1 MKLIY
6 KLIPLLMVNIAWAN
20 DIIPDHIGD
29 NYVHFAGA
37 ATIKANM
44 PIGSRI
50 IGPLEGQMS
59 TKVHGSCPRNN
70 IRILVRTSDYNSYVD
85 TYNGN
90 KVYATGT
97 PGIGYA
103 INDYQLNTADRDR
116 WFMWGMVRNNTE
128 FVAGQ
133 MGAYAGV
140 SFYKTGDIQPDAT
153 ITNFNLAK
161 FYLRCLGGNPGP
173 SRLMATLKFVGRLTM
188 KVEQDN
194 NSGSNNGGWNNS
206 GQGGN
211 GNNGGSNNGGW
222 NNGGQGGNGN
232 NGGSNN
238 GGWNNGGQGG
248 NGNNGG
254 SNSGGWNNGG
264 QGGNGNNGGSN
275 NGGWNNGGQGG
286 NGNNGGSNNGGQGGN
301 NNNGGSNSSGQGG
314 NNNNGG
320 SNNDGQRDNN
330 PNNNNNNN
338 SNSNN
343 SNIWPTH

>member
-37 ATIKANM
+37 ATIKSNM
-44 PIGSRI
+44 PIGTRI

-153 ITNFNLAK
+153 ITNINLAK
-161 FYLRCLGGNPGP
+161 FYLRCLNSGP
-173 SRLMATLKFVGRLTM
+173 SRLMTTLKFVGRLTM

-194 NSGSNNGGWNNS
+194 NSGSNNGG
-206 GQGGN
+206 QGGN
-211 GNNGGSNNGGW
+211 SNNGGT
-222 NNGGQGGNGN
+222 NNG
-232 NGGSNN
+232 
-238 GGWNNGGQGG
+238 
-248 NGNNGG
+248 
-254 SNSGGWNNGG
+254 
-264 QGGNGNNGGSN
+264 
-275 NGGWNNGGQGG
+275 
-286 NGNNGGSNNGGQGGN
+286 
-301 NNNGGSNSSGQGG
+301 
-314 NNNNGG
+314 
-320 SNNDGQRDNN
+320 GQRDNN

-338 SNSNN
+338 SNTNN

>member
-206 GQGGN
+206 GQSGN

-238 GGWNNGGQGG
+238 
-248 NGNNGG
+248 
-254 SNSGGWNNGG
+254 S
-264 QGGNGNNGGSN
+264 
-275 NGGWNNGGQGG
+275 GWNNGGQGG

>member
-206 GQGGN
+206 GQSGN

-238 GGWNNGGQGG
+238 
-248 NGNNGG
+248 
-254 SNSGGWNNGG
+254 S
-264 QGGNGNNGGSN
+264 
-275 NGGWNNGGQGG
+275 GWNNGGQGG

-301 NNNGGSNSSGQGG
+301 NNNGG
-314 NNNNGG
+314 
-320 SNNDGQRDNN
+320 
-330 PNNNNNNN
+330 
-338 SNSNN
+338 
-343 SNIWPTH
+343 

>member
-37 ATIKANM
+37 ATIKSNM
-44 PIGSRI
+44 PIGTRI

-116 WFMWGMVRNNTE
+116 WFMWGMVRKNTK

-153 ITNFNLAK
+153 ITNFNMAK
-161 FYLRCLGGNPGP
+161 FYLRCLNSGP

-194 NSGSNNGGWNNS
+194 NGGSNNGGSNNGGWNKG

-211 GNNGGSNNGGW
+211 GNNSGSNNGGW

-232 NGGSNN
+232 NSGSNN

-248 NGNNGG
+248 NNN
-254 SNSGGWNNGG
+254 NSGP
-264 QGGNGNNGGSN
+264 
-275 NGGWNNGGQGG
+275 
-286 NGNNGGSNNGGQGGN
+286 NNGGQGGN
-301 NNNGGSNSSGQGG
+301 NNNSGPNNGGQGG
-314 NNNNGG
+314 NNNNSGPNNGG
-320 SNNDGQRDNN
+320 QGGNSNNSDSNNGGQSGNNNNGDSNNGGQKDNT

>member
-1 MKLIY
+1 MDT
-6 KLIPLLMVNIAWAN
+6 IAQA
-20 DIIPDHIGD
+20 
-29 NYVHFAGA
+29 
-37 ATIKANM
+37 IK
-44 PIGSRI
+44 GHS
-50 IGPLEGQMS
+50 
-59 TKVHGSCPRNN
+59 
-70 IRILVRTSDYNSYVD
+70 LVRTSDYNSYVD

-206 GQGGN
+206 GQSGN

-238 GGWNNGGQGG
+238 
-248 NGNNGG
+248 
-254 SNSGGWNNGG
+254 S
-264 QGGNGNNGGSN
+264 
-275 NGGWNNGGQGG
+275 GWNNGGQGG